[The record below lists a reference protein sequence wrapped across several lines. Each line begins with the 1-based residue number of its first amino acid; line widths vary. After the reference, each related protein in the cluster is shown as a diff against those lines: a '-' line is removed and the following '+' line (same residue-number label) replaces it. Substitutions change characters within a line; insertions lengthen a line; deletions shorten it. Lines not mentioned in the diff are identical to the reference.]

1 MIKDSE
7 LVSANPLSNITVIL
21 CRPEGQTN
29 IGSVCRAMKTM
40 GIMNLSIVDMQTP
53 VDLNTIRT
61 WSLTAFD
68 IYENARH
75 FPSLQEAIAEVQLVV
90 ATSRRIGKNRKFF
103 GLSAEEFAHQLPQYK
118 HQKIALIFGNEKNG
132 LNEEEMDLC
141 HTLIHIPTSDL
152 YPSLNLAQAVQIV
165 AYELFKQSLHLHMS
179 DIHPFTAITSEETLN
194 LANTLTQYLDQF
206 GFFAISRENGYRHVK
221 NFWQAIIGRASLT
234 AKEAQFLEKMIRQL
248 THMKVKESLPPSAQ
262 SDS

>member
-1 MIKDSE
+1 MIKDPSIHS
-7 LVSANPLSNITVIL
+7 VSSLAHITVIL

-40 GIMNLSIVDMQTP
+40 GITNLSIVDMQTSA
-53 VDLNTIRT
+53 DLNTIRT
-61 WSLTAFD
+61 WSLSAFD
-68 IYENARH
+68 IYEQAQH
-75 FPSLQEAIAEVQLVV
+75 FTSLKDAIAEAHLVV

-103 GLSAEEFAHQLPQYK
+103 GLSAEEFATQLPQYAQ
-118 HQKIALIFGNEKNG
+118 QKIALVFGNEKNG

-165 AYELFKQSLHLHMS
+165 TYELFKQSLQVNLI
-179 DIHPFTAITSEETLN
+179 IHPFTAITAEETLN
-194 LANTLTQYLDQF
+194 LSTTLTQHLDQF
-206 GFFAISRENGYRHVK
+206 GFFAISRENGYRHVQ

-234 AKEAQFLEKMIRQL
+234 PKEAQFLEKMIRQL
-248 THMKVKESLPPSAQ
+248 THMKVKESLSSVPHQ
-262 SDS
+262 DDI